1 MNSDYLTEAI
11 SKGDWLY
18 LWLYLSEKYG
28 LRVSENFYHYT
39 DINGFIG
46 IIGRCEFW
54 LSHLRYMN
62 DTSEYIEGEN
72 ICKNSI
78 KKLLPKVCDEQKKFL
93 LELQSLL
100 NKDKSAG
107 LFPFSRTDVFS
118 LSFTRDRDS
127 LDMWRG
133 YGKNS
138 GICIGFDINKCDSLP
153 GIALVLK
160 EQYKKDTENKSLEE
174 IAPKNERFFSAFNVI
189 YDNKLK
195 EALIADVLDIGL
207 KFYKKNVIKEQALQF
222 MTDSLFF
229 AFPFLKNNG
238 FKNEKECRFI
248 DNIPV
253 DSHLNKSSNI
263 QYRERNGIILP
274 YIKYQIVDRSCKP
287 ILKWPISEII
297 VGPCLRQNDLANSI
311 KYFLLKQGY
320 SELANKVVLSDI
332 PYAPFR

>member
-1 MNSDYLTEAI
+1 
-11 SKGDWLY
+11 
-18 LWLYLSEKYG
+18 
-28 LRVSENFYHYT
+28 
-39 DINGFIG
+39 
-46 IIGRCEFW
+46 
-54 LSHLRYMN
+54 
-62 DTSEYIEGEN
+62 
-72 ICKNSI
+72 
-78 KKLLPKVCDEQKKFL
+78 
-93 LELQSLL
+93 
-100 NKDKSAG
+100 
-107 LFPFSRTDVFS
+107 
-118 LSFTRDRDS
+118 
-127 LDMWRG
+127 MWRG

-138 GICIGFDINKCDSLP
+138 GICIGFDINKCNSLP

-248 DNIPV
+248 DNIPA

-274 YIKYQIVDRSCKP
+274 YIKYQIVDRNCKP